1 MSEKELRIANNFE
14 KILSAL
20 PEEKKEYLLG
30 VADGMAVMAE
40 RQKHEKPDGAGPD
53 VS

>member
-1 MSEKELRIANNFE
+1 MSDKELRIANNFE
-14 KILSAL
+14 KVLSVL

-40 RQKHEKPDGAGPD
+40 RKKAEKTDDAGQD
-53 VS
+53 AS